1 ADGVPR
7 RLELCAPSGG
17 LQDAQLHLKLRRVP
31 PEGLEGLLDALLVV
45 AAAGHGRQLLDAR
58 ERRQRRL
65 LSSFACHQLGKY
77 GDCIGGRGL
86 TPLSFSASSAHPTS
100 GSCSGGKGDGPP
112 VSGSDPLETFG
123 NGMISRIFGSP
134 ASSAT
139 KRSIP
144 IAKPPCGGAPIAS
157 ASSR

>member
-1 ADGVPR
+1 
-7 RLELCAPSGG
+7 
-17 LQDAQLHLKLRRVP
+17 KLRRVP

-77 GDCIGGRGL
+77 GDCIGGGGTSPLAFL
-86 TPLSFSASSAHPTS
+86 TGTPDPWLAARL
-100 GSCSGGKGDGPP
+100 GGKGDGRP

>member
-77 GDCIGGRGL
+77 GDCIGGRGR
-86 TPLSFSASSAHPTS
+86 TPYSFSTITA
-100 GSCSGGKGDGPP
+100 
-112 VSGSDPLETFG
+112 
-123 NGMISRIFGSP
+123 
-134 ASSAT
+134 
-139 KRSIP
+139 IP
-144 IAKPPCGGAPIAS
+144 RS
-157 ASSR
+157 ASCPRGTGAAPPPAAPAPPS